1 MQLTDKDILLHLSI
15 SRITFLKF
23 FEKKILLENIDS
35 ADKLSLSS
43 INDIENLIGRN
54 LTKAV
59 WNGKENFHC
68 AEIALHFCRTLGI
81 QVVLFSEEDYPEA
94 LHQIDDCPYLLFCRG
109 DVRILKNRCVSVVG
123 TRRLTTAGKIAARQF
138 AYDAVIDGCN
148 VISGLAN
155 GADGFAHQ
163 GAIDAYFDY
172 LERDGNPIVL
182 GKTIAVLPS
191 SIDEILP
198 ASHKRMAAQII
209 QSGGLLVSEYEPGMG
224 MAKWHY
230 VERNRIIAALS
241 PATVVIEAPAGSGA
255 LITADFALEYGR
267 DVMFHEIAFCENAQK
282 VSHLVYTDLEK
293 AHAKGTVSRYKLEN
307 TPEKYLEA
315 GAPVVKNYKDY
326 CSALVEAPGQRKNI
340 PKQGEL
346 F

>member
-1 MQLTDKDILLHLSI
+1 MQLTDEKALLHLSI

-59 WNGKENFHC
+59 WNGKENLHS
-68 AEIALHFCRTLGI
+68 AEVALHFCRKLGI
-81 QVVLFSEEDYPEA
+81 EIILFSDEEFPEN
-94 LHQIDDCPYLLFCRG
+94 LLEIDDCPYLLFCRG
-109 DVRILKNRCVSVVG
+109 DVKILKNRGVSVVG
-123 TRRLTTAGKIAARQF
+123 TRRLTQAGKEAARQF
-138 AYDAVIDGCN
+138 AYDSVIDGCN

-172 LERDGNPIVL
+172 LEKDGNPIVL

-191 SIDEILP
+191 AIDEILP
-198 ASHKRMAAQII
+198 AAHRKMAAQIL
-209 QSGGLLVSEYEPGMG
+209 QSGGLIVSEYEPGMP
-224 MAKWHY
+224 MVKWHY

-241 PATVVIEAPAGSGA
+241 CATVVIEAPAGSGA

-267 DVMFHEIAFCENAQK
+267 DVMFHEISFGESART
-282 VSHLVYTDLEK
+282 VSRIVKSDLEK
-293 AHAKGTVSRYKLEN
+293 GHAMGTVSKYKLEN
-307 TPEKYLEA
+307 TPEKYLES
-315 GAPVVKNYKDY
+315 GAPVIKDYKDY
-326 CSALVEAPGQRKNI
+326 CKALVEAPGLRKNI
-340 PKQGEL
+340 PIQGEL